1 MSESSLWSRLV
12 ETAGLP
18 IGLPSSS
25 ASSSFN
31 QWIDLIKPIIAEHV
45 RVHRRMVLLS
55 PFLLQYCMWHLLR
68 MISTGLFNLFL
79 YHLWTDGQHTNLQSK
94 CQFDFFMFCVFSMCC
109 LQPPSFGELP
119 APGVIA
125 CEFWLWL
132 R

>member
-1 MSESSLWSRLV
+1 MNTDLEVLYCMCVGGLISAGVCCLVGGSVSERSQGSRLV

-18 IGLPSSS
+18 IGLPSSP

-68 MISTGLFNLFL
+68 MIST
-79 YHLWTDGQHTNLQSK
+79 
-94 CQFDFFMFCVFSMCC
+94 
-109 LQPPSFGELP
+109 
-119 APGVIA
+119 
-125 CEFWLWL
+125 
-132 R
+132 